1 MSPRTIF
8 LLTLSGVI
16 LVGLPLPGL
25 MQERTHAPAAST
37 NPAEESARRTVYAEL
52 RFSGQPQQ
60 LQLRQG
66 KEEWLDIDCSNPHS
80 EWVWQLPLSGMME
93 LEIQGRWSDT
103 APHAV
108 TLSLEPDGYATR
120 SATEW
125 KEEGSHELHSILRFS
140 W

>member
-1 MSPRTIF
+1 MSPRTTF
-8 LLTLSGVI
+8 LLTLAGVI

-25 MQERTHAPAAST
+25 MQERTHTPAVSTAPAKET
-37 NPAEESARRTVYAEL
+37 TRRAVYAEL
-52 RFSGQPQQ
+52 RFSGQPEQ
-60 LQLRQG
+60 LQLRLG
-66 KEEWLDIDCSNPHS
+66 KEEWLDIDCRNPYS
-80 EWVWQLPLSGMME
+80 EWVWELPLSGLME
-93 LEIQGRWSDT
+93 VEIRGRWSDT

-108 TLSLEPDGYATR
+108 TLSLEPDEYTAR